1 MDVILL
7 PNWIENVLTVKGET
21 EDLLMF
27 LDKHLIGS
35 WFKFDTVIPQP
46 VTREECPKEYLVS
59 DEIESRRLKEDP
71 PMSYPGDKTWFDWYN
86 WNRDKWGCKWES
98 EGFNPISKDM
108 IKSEKITEIALKFTT
123 AWTAPIPVVKALSVL
138 YPRLGFILEYYS
150 FESMVTG
157 TAYLNG
163 DDEFV
168 FEEYNLQEQ

>member
-59 DEIESRRLKEDP
+59 DEIESHRLKEDP
-71 PMSYPGDKTWFDWYN
+71 PMSYPGDKTWFAVRLAHPSAQKWCTPYSTDSRSEQADYH
-86 WNRDKWGCKWES
+86 NRQCCYLC
-98 EGFNPISKDM
+98 PSKNNRAHR
-108 IKSEKITEIALKFTT
+108 TLLFQC
-123 AWTAPIPVVKALSVL
+123 P
-138 YPRLGFILEYYS
+138 
-150 FESMVTG
+150 
-157 TAYLNG
+157 
-163 DDEFV
+163 
-168 FEEYNLQEQ
+168 